1 MPHEITFNRSAPYS
15 IGVDVGGTKIA
26 AALVDAQGRIS
37 GVKTR
42 RTDISSPEKTL
53 DSIASTVLEVI
64 SETNID
70 PKDIKGVG
78 LGIPGIVDPERGIG
92 VASVNLQWRDV
103 PVVQELQSRLGIRC
117 VIENDVKVAALG
129 ELKYGVGR
137 GLKNIVYL
145 NIGTGVAAA
154 VILEGKIY
162 RGHNGM
168 AGEIGHAVVDVR
180 GPRCKC
186 GGRGCLEAIV
196 SGPAIVQRV
205 EEKIKSGKES
215 SLRALLGGGITLQE
229 VYEAAA
235 HGDLAAA
242 EATHEVAHYL
252 AVGIQFIALA
262 YDPQRVILGGGVVYA
277 SPLFMDYLL
286 RAVQQLASESWVF
299 RDLLRPDFIQ
309 LTSLGT
315 NIGILGAA
323 ALVDF

>member
-42 RTDISSPEKTL
+42 RTDVSSPEKTL
-53 DSIASTVLEVI
+53 DSIASTVFEVI
-64 SETNID
+64 NDANID

-103 PVVQELQSRLGIRC
+103 PVVQELQSRLGIPC

-129 ELKYGVGR
+129 ELKYGAGR

-154 VILEGKIY
+154 IILDGKIY
-162 RGHNGM
+162 RGQNGM

-180 GPRCKC
+180 GPQCKC

-205 EEKIKSGKES
+205 EEKIKAGKES
-215 SLRALLGGGITLQE
+215 SLRSLLGGGITLQE

-235 HGDLAAA
+235 QGDLAAT

-252 AVGIQFIALA
+252 AVAIQFIALA

-277 SPLFMDYLL
+277 SPLFMEYLL
-286 RAVQQLASESWVF
+286 RSVHQLASESWVF
-299 RDLLRPDFIQ
+299 RDLLTPDFIQ
-309 LTSLGT
+309 LTSLGA